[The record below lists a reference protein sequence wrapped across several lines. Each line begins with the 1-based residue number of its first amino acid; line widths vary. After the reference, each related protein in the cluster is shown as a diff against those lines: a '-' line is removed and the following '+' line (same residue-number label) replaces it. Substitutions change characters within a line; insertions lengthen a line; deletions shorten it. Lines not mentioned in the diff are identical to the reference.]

1 MVSRPTSQ
9 QALCGKA
16 VRIQVTGPFHSKQLR
31 AKSESGSSSPGL
43 ERNACYALLSATRL
57 LSGAQEPKGHSPSKY
72 LPSTPYGAAAGSN
85 SKLRRPPLTQPTPPA
100 VANFISQCP

>member
-43 ERNACYALLSATRL
+43 EKKACYALLSATRL
-57 LSGAQEPKGHSPSKY
+57 LSGAQEPKGRSPSSIF
-72 LPSTPYGAAAGSN
+72 PPRRTERQ
-85 SKLRRPPLTQPTPPA
+85 LRRPPLTQPTPPA